1 MVEVEWW
8 DCNIVNQLELPIMW
22 SVALESMTHVEE
34 EEIKHVLVL
43 PDSKIV
49 VIEVDANLSDL

>member
-1 MVEVEWW
+1 
-8 DCNIVNQLELPIMW
+8 MW

-43 PDSKIV
+43 PDLTSV
-49 VIEVDANLSDL
+49 MIEIDTDLSDF